1 MPSAPPIAPD
11 DLLPLYATGWN
22 EVNDGK
28 AIRKVFLFQNFAEA
42 FAFMTRVAEVAEKLN
57 HHPDWSNVWRKVTV
71 ELTTH
76 SSGGLTSLDLELARQ
91 MDELAG
97 Y

>member
-1 MPSAPPIAPD
+1 MPASTPISAK
-11 DLLPLYATGWN
+11 DLLPLYATGWS

-28 AIRKVFLFQNFAEA
+28 AIRKVFLFRNFAEA
-42 FAFMTRVAEVAEKLN
+42 FAFMTRVAEVAETLN

-91 MDELAG
+91 MDGLAG
-97 Y
+97 H